1 MKPFQNRPST
11 AVMLLQCRKGPA
23 DNVGGALSKLVL
35 YAETAVLGAGT
46 PSLPYSTGLFRAPP
60 TLSAGPYLRSRCI
73 TAVEGRF

>member
-35 YAETAVLGAGT
+35 YAETAVLASQDGLGAVDQALRGGASDGGCSRFSRAQT
-46 PSLPYSTGLFRAPP
+46 RSTA
-60 TLSAGPYLRSRCI
+60 
-73 TAVEGRF
+73 